1 MKTRRSTPAAC
12 AALLVTLAACSHDPR
27 ITTSPEPYYQWPASD
42 APPVSALSSSFDSVD
57 TYKYLAAKH
66 IMRHNSDHTFSGKL
80 PPMLPAV
87 VVLRI
92 TVDDTGRLSNV
103 WVQRSRD
110 DDASRV
116 AMDSVRR
123 AGSMP
128 RPFNL
133 ASGPGRS
140 LTYSETFLFNHDY
153 RFQIR
158 TLAPIQTED

>member
-1 MKTRRSTPAAC
+1 MKTRRSTQAAC
-12 AALLVTLAACSHDPR
+12 AALLVTLAGCSHDPT
-27 ITTSPEPYYQWPASD
+27 IAASAVPYYQWPAPD
-42 APPVSALSSSFDSVD
+42 APPVSALGSSFDSVD

-66 IMRHNSDHTFSGKL
+66 IMRYNSDHTFSGKL
-80 PPMLPAV
+80 PP
-87 VVLRI
+87 
-92 TVDDTGRLSNV
+92 VDDTGRLSDV

-116 AMDSVRR
+116 AMASVRR
-123 AGSMP
+123 AGFMP